1 MNSPGCKN
9 IQNLLGSRDEKETS
23 VVIGCGLSTPA
34 ILYIVKEGTQGRD
47 HILGIQEDS
56 WMGQQLADPASVP
69 KGIALFTPAST
80 SATVSCRCLGPTGLL

>member
-34 ILYIVKEGTQGRD
+34 ILHIVKEGSQGRD

-56 WMGQQLADPASVP
+56 WMEQQLADPASVP

-80 SATVSCRCLGPTGLL
+80 SPTVSCRYLGPTGLL